1 MQLKINKFLNTLSL
15 FVLITAVIIFVFV
28 NFIYPFQS
36 ETAKTIFYFAFIAF
50 TIGFFFF
57 FKYLENRWDKKIILR
72 MIEEKNI
79 ALAEIKSV
87 GAVQQMR
94 DSGFKNYV
102 IYKIEMEVIK
112 ENLKREKIVC
122 YEKFNRDVLEVPKG
136 HVYITYD
143 EARPDHVFIIQNDLL
158 PHFPELEPIVS
169 NYEKKVK
176 NLKYLSVIQNNG
188 LIIRTFKQHLKGAN

>member
-50 TIGFFFF
+50 TISFFFF